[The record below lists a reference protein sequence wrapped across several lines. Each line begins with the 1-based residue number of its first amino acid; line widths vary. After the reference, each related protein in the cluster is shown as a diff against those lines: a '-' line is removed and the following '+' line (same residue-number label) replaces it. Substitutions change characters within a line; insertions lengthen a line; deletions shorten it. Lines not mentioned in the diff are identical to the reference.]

1 MALICERTVVDPV
14 PVRRDFV
21 LFLEASA
28 IVNVVC
34 FRPLSL
40 NISQP
45 LMDIC
50 YHDVKTLN
58 VGIAPVLRVE
68 IR

>member
-45 LMDIC
+45 LMDIY
-50 YHDVKTLN
+50 YHDDKTLYF
-58 VGIAPVLRVE
+58 GIAPVLRVE
-68 IR
+68 LR